1 MYLKA
6 CPGYKGKIYLSFVQG
21 YRDENGKVKQ
31 KTIEKLGYLED
42 LKKLYND
49 PIQHFKEI
57 AKQKSNEEV
66 TEITIKNINT
76 QKINKDCIQKNLG
89 YCILKS
95 IYKEL
100 KIDSFLNSKQKN
112 LNIDYKLDDVFS
124 LLIFSRI
131 LYPASKKETYEN
143 KNIYFDKFDFSED
156 DMYRSL
162 TYLKSYKEEIELL
175 TWNNTKEKYNRDTSK
190 TFYDCTNYYFEIE
203 YNDNDEYE
211 LNDDGS
217 IKLDKNG
224 NKILKKKGYRK
235 RGPEKNH
242 RPDPIIEMGL
252 LMDASGIPIAYNL
265 FSGNESEKLSLCPE
279 IKRLKNK
286 FNFGRTIVVADR
298 GLNCSDNIIEIS
310 GTSMEMSKNKNGYVY
325 GQSVRGADSEFK
337 EWVLKKDEYITDII
351 EDEPENKK
359 IKFIHKSRIYPK
371 KMYVTRD
378 DKGLTKNGNKRKEWI
393 TVDQKQMVYFSQ
405 KYADKQKHDRDMMIE
420 KAKDLIN
427 NPHKYNKATSYGA
440 ANYVKNLKFIKA
452 TGEIA
457 DTSNLIFDEEKQR
470 EEEKYDGYYSIVTS
484 EENLSDIEIRNIY
497 RGLARIEN
505 TFKVTKSTLE
515 SRPVY
520 VWTPEHI
527 EAHFLTCFV
536 SLVIIR
542 LLEEK
547 LGRKFSPDKIINSL
561 KNYTSSNIEHDIY
574 LQNNYD
580 DIIEKI
586 NELYNLDL
594 DKKYRTLSEIKK
606 ILNLSK

>member
-1 MYLKA
+1 MFVKIS
-6 CPGYKGKIYLSFVQG
+6 GTRNGKKFLSFVQG
-21 YRDENGKVKQ
+21 YKDENGKVKH
-31 KTIEKLGYLED
+31 KTIQNIGWLDELENQ
-42 LKKLYND
+42 YND
-49 PIQHFKEI
+49 PINHFRKL
-57 AKQKSNEEV
+57 AKQKNKE
-66 TEITIKNINT
+66 EITELIIKNINT
-76 QKINKDCIQKNLG
+76 KKIDKNTIQKNLG
-89 YCILKS
+89 YSILKK
-95 IYKEL
+95 IYTEL
-100 KIDSFLNSKQKN
+100 DINKFLNNKQKKIKIN
-112 LNIDYKLDDVFS
+112 YKLNDIFS
-124 LLIFSRI
+124 LLVFSRI

-143 KNIYFDKFDFSED
+143 KNIYFDKFDFSEN
-156 DMYRSL
+156 DMYRAL

-175 TWNNTKEKYNRDTSK
+175 LWNNTKEKYNRDTSK

-203 YNDNDEYE
+203 YNDDDEYE
-211 LNDDGS
+211 LDDDGN
-217 IKLDKNG
+217 IKVDHDG
-224 NKILKKKGYRK
+224 NKVLKNKGYRK

-265 FSGNESEKLSLCPE
+265 FSGNESEKLSLVPE

-286 FNFGRTIVVADR
+286 FNFGKTIVVADR

-310 GTSMEMSKNKNGYVY
+310 GTSLEMSQNKNGYVY

-337 EWVLKKDEYITDII
+337 KWVLKKDEYITDII
-351 EDEPENKK
+351 EDEQENKK

-371 KMYVTRD
+371 KMYITRT
-378 DKGLTKNGNKRKEWI
+378 DKGLTKNGNKIKEWI
-393 TVDQKQMVYFSQ
+393 EVDQKQMVYFSQ

-440 ANYVKNLKFIKA
+440 ANYVKNLKFVKS

-457 DTSNLIFDEEKQR
+457 DTSNLLFDEEKQK

-484 EENLSDIEIRNIY
+484 EENLSDIEIRSIY

-536 SLVIIR
+536 SLVIVR
-542 LLEEK
+542 LLEEQ
-547 LGRKFSPDKIINSL
+547 LERKFSPDKIINSL
-561 KNYTSSNIEHDIY
+561 KNYMSSNIEHDIY

-580 DIIEKI
+580 EIIEEINKI
-586 NELYNLDL
+586 YDLNL

-606 ILNLSK
+606 ILNLTK